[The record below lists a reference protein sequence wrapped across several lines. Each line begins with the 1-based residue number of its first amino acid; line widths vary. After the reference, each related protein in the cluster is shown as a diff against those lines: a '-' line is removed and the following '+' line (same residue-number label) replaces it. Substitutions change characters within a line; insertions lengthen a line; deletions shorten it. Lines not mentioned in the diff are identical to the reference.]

1 MADENL
7 PTDERVRRSVTR
19 TLGNGLF
26 ALVVLALLGGWAY
39 LGFYQLQPGQSA
51 VLLRLGAHSGTV
63 TQEGLHWTL
72 PPPIVERYI
81 VNVAEVQNQDFGRT
95 SKDEQR
101 DEQEL
106 LHEASMQ
113 TSDNNIV
120 RVSFSV
126 QYRIKDAF
134 AATFRLKDP
143 VPVVRDAA
151 QASMREAVGRMTV
164 DGVLREKRAALTA
177 EVGTLLQDILDSYD
191 SGLDI
196 QAVELQDVQPPV
208 AVRAAFDDVVEA
220 TQDAIRVVNEAEGY
234 RNEVIPGARAE
245 ATELLEAAKG
255 YRDSEIAAAT
265 GESERFKAILAEYRK
280 APGVTRQRLYLETME
295 KILPDVHKVIIE
307 KGTNVLPY
315 LPLDR
320 GAASP
325 NPSPTP
331 TPTPAPASA
340 KAKESAQ

>member
-7 PTDERVRRSVTR
+7 PTDERVRRSVAR

-26 ALVVLALLGGWAY
+26 AIVVLALLAGWAY
-39 LGFYQLQPGQSA
+39 LGLFQLQPGQAA
-51 VLLRLGAHSGTV
+51 VLLRLGAHSGTI
-63 TQEGLHWTL
+63 TQEGLHWVL
-72 PPPIVERYI
+72 PPPLVERYV
-81 VNVAEVQNQDFGRT
+81 VNVNEVQNQDFGLASRG
-95 SKDEQR
+95 EQR
-101 DEQEL
+101 AEQDL

-126 QYRIKDAF
+126 QYRVKDAF

-151 QASMREAVGRMTV
+151 QAAMREAVGRMTV
-164 DGVLREKRAALTA
+164 DGVLRERRAALTA
-177 EVGTLLQDILDSYD
+177 EVQTLVQDILDSYE

-220 TQDAIRVVNEAEGY
+220 TQDAIRVVNEAEGF
-234 RNEVIPGARAE
+234 RNELIPGARAE

-255 YRDSEIAAAT
+255 YREAKIAEAT
-265 GESERFKAILAEYRK
+265 GESARFRAVAEEYRK
-280 APGVTRQRLYLETME
+280 APEVTRKRLYLETME
-295 KILPDVHKVIIE
+295 EVLPEVHKVIIE
-307 KGTNVLPY
+307 KGTTSVLPY
-315 LPLDR
+315 LPLGRDGGR
-320 GAASP
+320 SP
-325 NPSPTP
+325 
-331 TPTPAPASA
+331 
-340 KAKESAQ
+340 Q